1 MKGVPVLQYGNTM
14 LNNLN
19 NLLNNLKNGKDTR
32 DLPKR
37 LFCKDITNVTN
48 KANPEAD
55 HHETRPSQQNK
66 APNFLV
72 NDKKVLKYRSISM
85 TPCSWSH

>member
-37 LFCKDITNVTN
+37 LLCKDITNVTN

-55 HHETRPSQQNK
+55 HH
-66 APNFLV
+66 
-72 NDKKVLKYRSISM
+72 
-85 TPCSWSH
+85 